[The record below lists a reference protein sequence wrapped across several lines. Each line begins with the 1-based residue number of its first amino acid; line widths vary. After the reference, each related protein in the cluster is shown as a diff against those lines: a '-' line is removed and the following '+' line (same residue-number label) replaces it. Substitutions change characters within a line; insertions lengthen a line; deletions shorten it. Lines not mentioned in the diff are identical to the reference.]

1 MVNSVEFKTY
11 YFSLLQSVTFSVDH
25 STVTVACT
33 GRRTRQILK
42 GLQPNSLYY
51 LDVFGV
57 YTLQMNKTFR
67 LGTLTAWFNRTRPI
81 QLQEGRVRVGKLAT
95 LDRLAVFSFKVPIK
109 STSGFFQI
117 HLTPCGGSVD
127 LEILKEK
134 HVVYKTKNIYA
145 PAILKIEDVVPG
157 IRYIIRVTDADDTS
171 KMNSVELSV
180 TTKIKFQ
187 NLPQLPTNTNVI
199 ELTSMRSCHSATIAW
214 YSSTD
219 PRKITYFKI
228 ISNILYR
235 IIKQF
240 FLFRYCVFV
249 IKQFIETRY
258 YDNLKYCGLYD
269 NLASHEQFHKMN
281 CFCHDER

>member
-1 MVNSVEFKTY
+1 MISCRVPDERPRWKLVNSVEFKTY

-157 IRYIIRVTDADDTS
+157 IRYIIRWP
-171 KMNSVELSV
+171 MR
-180 TTKIKFQ
+180 TTHQKW
-187 NLPQLPTNTNVI
+187 
-199 ELTSMRSCHSATIAW
+199 IALNCP
-214 YSSTD
+214 S
-219 PRKITYFKI
+219 RQKLNFKI
-228 ISNILYR
+228 YL
-235 IIKQF
+235 
-240 FLFRYCVFV
+240 
-249 IKQFIETRY
+249 
-258 YDNLKYCGLYD
+258 
-269 NLASHEQFHKMN
+269 N
-281 CFCHDER
+281 CQRTPTSLNWPPWDPVTQPPLPGTVQLIRER